1 MVTESSTSENV
12 PVLLTLVNSGAVLD
26 GLSAA
31 TDGATSLP
39 LTVKEVVLIDASA
52 FLAWMVTVYGLDSSG
67 AVPVHF
73 HVPPVLPIWLT
84 EPPPDSTVMV
94 TESSTSENVPVLLRP
109 VNSGAA
115 TDELS

>member
-1 MVTESSTSENV
+1 MLTVSSTSENV
-12 PVLLTLVNSGAVLD
+12 PVPLRPVNSGAVTD

-31 TDGATSLP
+31 TEGATSLP
-39 LTVKEVVLIDASA
+39 LTVKDVVLIDPSA

-73 HVPPVLPIWLT
+73 HVPLVLPTWLT
-84 EPPPDSTVMV
+84 EPPPDSTVMA

-115 TDELS
+115 TD